1 MARPCGDTVALVVV
15 RQLAWIRETL
25 GWGGGSES
33 PSVLDHD
40 EGHWDG
46 QAVRQHRRSRL
57 GVMARVELE
66 TLGIGGGRV

>member
-1 MARPCGDTVALVVV
+1 
-15 RQLAWIRETL
+15 
-25 GWGGGSES
+25 
-33 PSVLDHD
+33 VLDHD

-46 QAVRQHRRSRL
+46 QAARQCRRSRL